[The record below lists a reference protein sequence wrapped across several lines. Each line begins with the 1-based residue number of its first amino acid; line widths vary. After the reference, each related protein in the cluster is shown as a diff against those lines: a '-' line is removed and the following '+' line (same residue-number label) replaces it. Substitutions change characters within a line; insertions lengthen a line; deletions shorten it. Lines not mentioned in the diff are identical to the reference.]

1 MWGSYMTNIL
11 IVDDNKDLR
20 ALFKLILNNFSIL
33 EAENGIEAIE
43 HFKDNKPDLIL
54 MDILMPEMNGIIATQ
69 KILEIDPNAIIVAI
83 TAYSTRADEII
94 KAGAKEVLKKPVRK
108 EELLR
113 KIKEYTVEA

>member
-1 MWGSYMTNIL
+1 MKNIL

-54 MDILMPEMNGIIATQ
+54 MDILMPEMDGIIATR
-69 KILEIDPNAIIVAI
+69 KILEIDPSAIIVAI
-83 TAYSTRADEII
+83 TAYSIRADEII
-94 KAGAKEVLKKPVRK
+94 QAGAKEVLKKPVRK

-113 KIKEYTVEA
+113 KIKEYTVES